1 MTNIF
6 KAILKNNTAMA
17 ISTAVL
23 TFIAY
28 YFGMWLMTAS
38 KFVMIA
44 SVVGGL
50 LSVAFNTYA
59 IIISR
64 VNNFMHDFTKLYLF
78 TIIVTVATMT
88 VVMVAPSLIPAF
100 SFMISL
106 VLTAAMMKYS
116 LPTLRE
122 VYAD

>member
-28 YFGMWLMTAS
+28 YFGMWLMTVS

-64 VNNFMHDFTKLYLF
+64 VNNFMHDFTKLYIF

>member
-38 KFVMIA
+38 KFVMII
-44 SVVGGL
+44 SIVGGL
-50 LSVAFNTYA
+50 FSIAFNTYA

-64 VNNFMHDFTKLYLF
+64 VNNYIFDFTKLYIF

-106 VLTAAMMKYS
+106 VLTTAMMKYS
-116 LPTLRE
+116 LPALRE
-122 VYAD
+122 IYAD

>member
-17 ISTAVL
+17 ISTATL

-38 KFVMIA
+38 KFVMII

-50 LSVAFNTYA
+50 FSIAFNTYA
-59 IIISR
+59 IISR
-64 VNNFMHDFTKLYLF
+64 VNNYMCDFTKLYIF

-100 SFMISL
+100 SFIISL
-106 VLTAAMMKYS
+106 VITTAVMKYS
-116 LPTLRE
+116 LPVLRE
-122 VYAD
+122 IYAD